1 LNDRSDRALREIFN
15 QIVVWPDRVDTAA
28 FPHQQ
33 PDGDDTPGVAAAPVA
48 FAAGIIPG
56 VARFIVVLSA
66 HAGVFGV
73 GITVMVGSILV
84 PPSSVTAGCIVPSGG
99 LAGICGVESGKAA
112 PLPDGPPGVEL
123 HTVLE
128 ELPIGASGA
137 MFPVV
142 VMAIGDGMVPNGE
155 PGAAAGVIIDDVVIV
170 AAPGIDVLL
179 GTVDGVGTG
188 TGARE
193 GDGRGGTAGGC
204 GAGMFE
210 PGKSVKNDVAGCA
223 DSVRNGAV
231 ALVVVGDAAAVVGVA
246 ETGGI
251 VPVVPAIADMEA
263 AGTAGAPAAIC
274 VVGVAQVTTVP
285 GVVGS
290 EASGTGAS
298 VVSGAPGWVAAEN
311 GLGPLSGE
319 VTIVPGVD
327 GRPMAV
333 LPIVETCARP
343 ALQPDNRTAAV
354 NNKHRIAMAASA
366 PI

>member
-1 LNDRSDRALREIFN
+1 
-15 QIVVWPDRVDTAA
+15 
-28 FPHQQ
+28 
-33 PDGDDTPGVAAAPVA
+33 VA

-73 GITVMVGSILV
+73 GITVIVGSILV
-84 PPSSVTAGCIVPSGG
+84 PPSSVTAGCIVPGGG

-142 VMAIGDGMVPNGE
+142 VMAIGDGIVPNGE
-155 PGAAAGVIIDDVVIV
+155 PGAIAAAGVIVDDIVIV
-170 AAPGIDVLL
+170 VVPGIAVPL
-179 GTVDGVGTG
+179 GTVDSVGTG

-204 GAGMFE
+204 GAGMLE
-210 PGKSVKNDVAGCA
+210 PGKSVMNDVAGCA

-231 ALVVVGDAAAVVGVA
+231 ALAVVGDAVVGVA

-263 AGTAGAPAAIC
+263 AGTAGVPAAIC

-333 LPIVETCARP
+333 LPMVETCARP
-343 ALQPDNRTAAV
+343 AWQPDNRTAAL
-354 NNKHRIAMAASA
+354 NNKRRIAMAASA

>member
-1 LNDRSDRALREIFN
+1 M
-15 QIVVWPDRVDTAA
+15 
-28 FPHQQ
+28 
-33 PDGDDTPGVAAAPVA
+33 A

-73 GITVMVGSILV
+73 GTTVMVGSILV
-84 PPSSVTAGCIVPSGG
+84 PPSSVTAGCIVPGGG

-155 PGAAAGVIIDDVVIV
+155 PGAIAAAGVIVDDVVIV
-170 AAPGIDVLL
+170 VVPGIDVLL

-210 PGKSVKNDVAGCA
+210 PGKSVMNDVAGCA

-231 ALVVVGDAAAVVGVA
+231 ALAVVGDAVVGVA

-333 LPIVETCARP
+333 LPMVDTCARP
-343 ALQPDNRTAAV
+343 AWQPDNRTAAL
-354 NNKHRIAMAASA
+354 NNKRRIAMAASA